1 MVRRAGSGKHAGRGR
16 IRPRP
21 FLLATTHDLD
31 GRPRIITI
39 GVQVVIGFQI
49 IFIVFRPIINPDTL
63 ILGKPYKSLLSFGRI
78 VAGFRYLLENLICG
92 LAQLLKELS
101 GLFHVQIMIRHDT
114 YLLVKNGPASVYI
127 ARARGMVKGL
137 TF

>member
-1 MVRRAGSGKHAGRGR
+1 MVNPRHEAPDRAQRGRGR

-31 GRPRIITI
+31 GRLRIITI
-39 GVQVVIGFQI
+39 GVQVVIGFQ
-49 IFIVFRPIINPDTL
+49 IVFRPIINPDTL
-63 ILGKPYKSLLSFGRI
+63 ILGKPYKSLPSFGRI

-92 LAQLLKELS
+92 LTQLLKKLS
-101 GLFHVQIMIRHDT
+101 DLFHVQIMIRHDS
-114 YLLVKNGPASVYI
+114 YLLVKNGPTSVYI